1 MHHWGSRTTP
11 GPLLAL
17 LDPGVR
23 VGGVQLHQ
31 IAIRDILQLWFY
43 ELLFIVSDH
52 GSRRTWGPGPSRSIF
67 GAQTGDPP
75 PLNQGRT
82 ATFVFT
88 KMQLMLQRHPIPRV
102 WGVPG
107 QPPRTFQPS
116 RTTSMPNYIPI
127 RPKVW
132 TSIKNTHTSCPLYSR
147 IWWGAFSKLVSII
160 CWNVKKKL
168 DINDQDLSNLAKQRE
183 KVLFLPDICFAW
195 LPRRASL

>member
-1 MHHWGSRTTP
+1 M
-11 GPLLAL
+11 
-17 LDPGVR
+17 
-23 VGGVQLHQ
+23 
-31 IAIRDILQLWFY
+31 
-43 ELLFIVSDH
+43 
-52 GSRRTWGPGPSRSIF
+52 GPGSFQIRIWGLGRWLAPTKS
-67 GAQTGDPP
+67 GAPCNFYFLKITPKCMAEAVE
-75 PLNQGRT
+75 
-82 ATFVFT
+82 ATWTPF
-88 KMQLMLQRHPIPRV
+88 MHPIPRV

-116 RTTSMPNYIPI
+116 KTTSMPNYIPI